1 MKKKTE
7 SLKKGQRK
15 VQSTS
20 ILNPVIFLC
29 DFIYFYFLVIIF
41 SHGLSFSIHTMVN
54 KRGLC
59 LHRTESVVQ
68 QEPSFKYASLTEDLE
83 GWRREHELG

>member
-1 MKKKTE
+1 M
-7 SLKKGQRK
+7 
-15 VQSTS
+15 
-20 ILNPVIFLC
+20 VIFLC

-54 KRGLC
+54 KRCLR